1 MAGPCNRLLLCMLVL
16 VTAAR
21 SFDTSWS
28 SKWSSKISRQCPGAG
43 TLKRAYEYEQE
54 GHIIESSP
62 SAAVAPTH
70 VAFIVDGNGR
80 WATTQ
85 GLPRSAGHTAG
96 AKVTVDI
103 VRESFKAGASYVTL
117 YLFSTEN
124 WSRPQ
129 PEISNIMTL
138 LIQYA
143 TDFTDYLIDN
153 GKVPPINIDNCRKN
167 RLIRC
172 YSKYYCQ
179 EFDWR

>member
-1 MAGPCNRLLLCMLVL
+1 MVGSSNRLLLCLLLL

-28 SKWSSKISRQCPGAG
+28 SKWSSKTPPQPTGVS
-43 TLKRAYEYEQE
+43 TLMRAYEYERE
-54 GHIIESSP
+54 GHVTKS
-62 SAAVAPTH
+62 SAAAPTH

-80 WATTQ
+80 WATAQ

-96 AKVTVDI
+96 AKTTVDI
-103 VRESFKAGASYVTL
+103 VTESFKAGATYVTL

-153 GKVPPINIDNCRKN
+153 GGMPPI
-167 RLIRC
+167 
-172 YSKYYCQ
+172 YT
-179 EFDWR
+179 